1 MVFFSSRYTSEREQ
15 NVRVEW
21 WKIQFW
27 KGEPNKR
34 QRVVIHFH
42 LSNIRVQ
49 CSRRNDAKV
58 KKYIPPQNKLSH
70 FSKTTELGDF
80 ELLALLPI
88 LRLVEYFLLFC
99 KGFGFFFCSL
109 FSGSLVF
116 CVFAF
121 IGFSRWKSCFFVTFF
136 ATHLGNGYSKSVTFY
151 SFLIWKYFQLFFL
164 LNYIQL
170 AFKNL
175 VGYGLLTMKKHY
187 FCKRIVKKSWKFGFC
202 LITA

>member
-34 QRVVIHFH
+34 QRVVIHFY

-99 KGFGFFFCSL
+99 EGFGVFLARFSL
-109 FSGSLVF
+109 SLSYFVFSLLLVF
-116 CVFAF
+116 RAEKAVFLWHF
-121 IGFSRWKSCFFVTFF
+121 LQLTLVTGTQKAWHSIHF
-136 ATHLGNGYSKSVTFY
+136 
-151 SFLIWKYFQLFFL
+151 
-164 LNYIQL
+164 
-170 AFKNL
+170 
-175 VGYGLLTMKKHY
+175 
-187 FCKRIVKKSWKFGFC
+187 
-202 LITA
+202 